1 MQREIFMKRALL
13 LAGAIMLAAGA
24 NVASAQD
31 KTFNLKLSYWV
42 PPSHLLTPGY
52 KEWAASMEQASGGTI
67 KTTLFPS
74 SQLGSGQ
81 DHYDMVRRGVADIV
95 LVNPGYTP
103 GRFPVIGIVDLPF
116 MTNSAYKAAPA
127 IKRFYAKYAE
137 KEMPDVIVCHTF
149 SHEPGTVISKKPV
162 KLPGD
167 IKGLNIRSANQTMA
181 TFMTSLGGNSVQV
194 PIMEAADTLRKG
206 ITDALNGTYD
216 SLTHPAF
223 KFHTVTEYTLDT
235 KMYLATLLHL
245 INRKTYE
252 SMSAA
257 QKKVIDDHCT
267 PEWSQKV
274 YKHWYDDQ
282 VQREDEIRKAGDKIT
297 KITTVGKAE
306 IDQWRK
312 AAEPV
317 VASWKESVAKA
328 GFNADE
334 LLKEY
339 TAELKKTDALY

>member
-1 MQREIFMKRALL
+1 MPYGRLV
-13 LAGAIMLAAGA
+13 LAAAVIALASGA
-24 NVASAQD
+24 AHAQD
-31 KTFNLKLSYWV
+31 KKFNLKLSYWV

-52 KEWAASMEQASGGTI
+52 KDWAASMEKASNGTI
-67 KTTLFPS
+67 KVTLFPS
-74 SQLGSGQ
+74 SQLGAGG
-81 DHYDMVRRGVADIV
+81 DHFDMVRRGVADIV

-167 IKGLNIRSANQTMA
+167 VKGMNIRSANQTMA
-181 TFMTSLGGNSVQV
+181 AFMTSLGANSVQV

-206 ITDALNGTYD
+206 ITDGLNGTYD

-235 KMYLATLLHL
+235 RMYLATLLHL

-267 PEWSQKV
+267 PDWSRKV
-274 YKHWYDDQ
+274 YQHWYDDQ
-282 VQREDEIRKAGDKIT
+282 VQREDEIRKDGD
-297 KITTVGKAE
+297 
-306 IDQWRK
+306 
-312 AAEPV
+312 
-317 VASWKESVAKA
+317 
-328 GFNADE
+328 
-334 LLKEY
+334 
-339 TAELKKTDALY
+339 